1 MKKEEIE
8 EGRNRK
14 RKKKS
19 IEKSGKVLNEETRF
33 QVSIN
38 TLIAIGFAMA
48 TIIGMWFALQ
58 ADIAEAKELPTPPD
72 PEVTRMEFD
81 MKDQMIRN
89 TIIDTKDD
97 VTEIKEDIK
106 RIEEKIDKLN

>member
-1 MKKEEIE
+1 MRLKILNDQIKTNDYMAKE
-8 EGRNRK
+8 
-14 RKKKS
+14 
-19 IEKSGKVLNEETRF
+19 LNEETGF
-33 QVSIN
+33 QVSIK

-89 TIIDTKDD
+89 TIMDTKDA